1 MRNLVTFALELD
13 LLIMVKKVKEVI
25 DLLEE
30 NGWVFA
36 RMKGDHRIFKKAGQ
50 RSIVVP
56 GTLNHDLPEGTYNS
70 ILRQAGLK

>member
-1 MRNLVTFALELD
+1 MSELN
-13 LLIMVKKVKEVI
+13 IAEMVKKVKQVI

-30 NGWVFA
+30 NGWVFT
-36 RMKGDHRIFKKAGQ
+36 RMRGDHRIFKKEGH
-50 RSIVVP
+50 RPIVVP